1 MRHRMRKLFALV
13 AVCAVPLALWALL
26 PLSSAGSAT
35 PGQIQR
41 KITRKES
48 QIAGHRAHERV
59 LTTDITALSQRIRGL
74 QSDITR
80 LQTRQTRLETNLSA
94 KRLQLAKLQGQLRA
108 ERLKL
113 ARLKARLGAARTTLA
128 KRLVQ
133 IYEDGEPDV
142 IAVVLESNGFEDLL
156 ERGEFLR
163 RISRQDTRIITAVKT
178 AKAAA
183 AASATRLS
191 GLERKQAKV
200 TAVIAAEAE
209 QVAAIKGTEVSRRGV
224 FASARSEK
232 TSALVASRSQRHH
245 LESDVATLRAQQSA
259 IEARL
264 AASSGTAPAG
274 PIRPGSGGLIWPVN
288 GPITSPFCESRPW
301 EACHPGI
308 DIGVPSGTPVR
319 AAASGRVALI
329 ESAGAS
335 GGYGNFLCIQHSGS
349 LSTCYAHLM
358 SFRVSMGQSVSQGQ
372 VVAISDCTG
381 RCFGPHLHFEVRIN
395 GQVVNPMNYL

>member
-1 MRHRMRKLFALV
+1 MPGRMRKLFALV
-13 AVCAVPLALWALL
+13 VLCAVPLALWGVL
-26 PLSSAGSAT
+26 PLSSAGAPS

-59 LTTDITALSQRIRGL
+59 LTTDITALSKHIRAL
-74 QSDITR
+74 QGDITR
-80 LQTRQTRLETNLSA
+80 LQARQTRLETDLAA
-94 KRLQLAKLQGQLRA
+94 KRLQLARLQGQLRA

-113 ARLKARLGAARTTLA
+113 ARLKARLAAAKKTLA

-133 IYEDGEPDV
+133 IYEDGEPDI
-142 IAVVLESNGFEDLL
+142 IAVLLESDGFEDLL

-178 AKAAA
+178 AKAAT
-183 AASATRLS
+183 AASATRLA

-200 TAVIAAEAE
+200 TATIAGEVQ
-209 QVAAIKGTEVSRRGV
+209 QVAVVKGALVDRRAG
-224 FASARSEK
+224 FASARAKK
-232 TSALVASRSQRHH
+232 TSALVASRSQRVH
-245 LESDVATLRAQQSA
+245 LEADVATLRKQQEA
-259 IEARL
+259 IQARL
-264 AASSGTAPAG
+264 AAASGTAPAG
-274 PIRPGSGGLIWPVN
+274 PIHAGSGGLIWPVN

-308 DIGVPSGTPVR
+308 DIGVASGTPVR

-335 GGYGNFLCIQHSGS
+335 GGYGNFLCIQHSGA

>member
-1 MRHRMRKLFALV
+1 MRSRMRKLLALV
-13 AVCAVPLALWALL
+13 AVCALPLALWALL

-41 KITRKES
+41 KIARKQS
-48 QIAGHRAHERV
+48 QIAGHRAHEHV
-59 LTTDITALSQRIRGL
+59 LTTDITALSKRIRSL

-80 LQTRQTRLETNLSA
+80 LQARQTRLETNLSA
-94 KRLQLAKLQGQLRA
+94 KRLQLARLQGQLRA

-113 ARLKARLGAARTTLA
+113 ARLKARLGAARKTLA
-128 KRLVQ
+128 TRLVQ

-142 IAVVLESNGFEDLL
+142 IAVVLESHGFEDLL

-163 RISRQDTRIITAVKT
+163 RISRQDTRIITAVQT

-200 TAVIAAEAE
+200 TAAIAAEAE
-209 QVAAIKGTEVSRRGV
+209 QVAAIKGTLVSRRGV
-224 FASARSEK
+224 YASARASK

-264 AASSGTAPAG
+264 AAASGTAPAG
-274 PIRPGSGGLIWPVN
+274 PIRAGSGGLIWPVN
-288 GPITSPFCESRPW
+288 GPITSPFCEPRPW

-329 ESAGAS
+329 EGEGAS
-335 GGYGNFLCIQHSGS
+335 GGYGNFLCIQHSGP